1 MSSGLLPTSTSRQ
14 GRGLLRNIAVDSL
27 LSLGGWSRMLS
38 DLGCL
43 AAPAALATY
52 RARRA
57 LRTLA
62 AAQPAWKPPR
72 EGNDRL

>member
-1 MSSGLLPTSTSRQ
+1 MSTSRQ
-14 GRGLLRNIAVDSL
+14 GRGLLRNIAVDSH

-38 DLGCL
+38 DHCCL
-43 AAPAALATY
+43 AAPAALATD

-62 AAQPAWKPPR
+62 AARPAR
-72 EGNDRL
+72 ETSEKGQ